1 MDENTLQD
9 IYALKQAATT
19 GSAEAMFLYG
29 KAFERG
35 DGVVE
40 DQDEAMKWYE
50 KAALLGETK
59 SMQTLGYIYE
69 NDPHKKD
76 IDTSLDWYEKA
87 IAAGDMD
94 SCLHVG
100 ILYLQGQVVEQ
111 NLEKP

>member
-87 IAAGDMD
+87 IAAGIW
-94 SCLHVG
+94 
-100 ILYLQGQVVEQ
+100 ILVCTWAFSIYKGRSS
-111 NLEKP
+111 NRIWKKP